1 MYSQSLSWP
10 TTVLSVAATGGVV
23 MVGQRNGRFVIP
35 VKNTYKR
42 SGLGIVHDQSNT
54 GKTVYIE
61 PVQVGKGRHP
71 SSTLP
76 EAEEQEGEVG
86 S

>member
-1 MYSQSLSWP
+1 M
-10 TTVLSVAATGGVV
+10 G
-23 MVGQRNGRFVIP
+23 GQRNGRFVIP

-61 PVQVGKGRHP
+61 PVQVAQGVINPTPGRGAKG
-71 SSTLP
+71 
-76 EAEEQEGEVG
+76 GMG